1 MDILEVWKMVY
12 FRINQYRGYDKLCCE
27 SIKSDK
33 SAHKV
38 SCIVIVH
45 YLRFFQNIF
54 GEGCSITKIQSDIS

>member
-1 MDILEVWKMVY
+1 MVY

-33 SAHKV
+33 NADKV
-38 SCIVIVH
+38 SYIVIVH